1 MDWPKLNSP
10 EDAAATLRWA
20 RVCLVMWEQ
29 ERGELKAEVERL
41 RQVVEMGYRSLMS
54 DRVDEAR
61 EYLRAEVQS
70 HDS

>member
-1 MDWPKLNSP
+1 
-10 EDAAATLRWA
+10 
-20 RVCLVMWEQ
+20 MWEQ